1 MQYPRS
7 PFYAVGL
14 LCIFAIYLQVL
25 KQPCAECGDLD
36 EPCCKGKGVEP
47 CMGDLEC
54 KRGVCKEPLA
64 VPPPFGVAPTYGIP
78 PTTVPTPAPAV
89 EPIYPGVV
97 PAPVYGMPPPAV
109 VPPPPAYGGFPA
121 MPPPFAGMHR
131 ALLTGLP
138 SNQQSVTW
146 TCVSY
151 VRINMVVIRPP

>member
-1 MQYPRS
+1 M
-7 PFYAVGL
+7 
-14 LCIFAIYLQVL
+14 L
-25 KQPCAECGDLD
+25 KQLCAECGDLD

-64 VPPPFGVAPTYGIP
+64 VPPPFGVAPTYGMP

-109 VPPPPAYGGFPA
+109 VPPPPVYGGFPA
-121 MPPPFAGMHR
+121 MPPPFAGMLSGPLSNVR
-131 ALLTGLP
+131 LT
-138 SNQQSVTW
+138 SKV
-146 TCVSY
+146 
-151 VRINMVVIRPP
+151 